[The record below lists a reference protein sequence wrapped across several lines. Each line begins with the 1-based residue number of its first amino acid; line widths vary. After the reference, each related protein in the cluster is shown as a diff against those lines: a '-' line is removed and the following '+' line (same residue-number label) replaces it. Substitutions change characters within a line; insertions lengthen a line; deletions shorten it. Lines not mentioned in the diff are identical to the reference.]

1 MKSPPFRRRSRLI
14 LRILQRAALA
24 AAILL
29 LAAGAYYRRKSY
41 EPDADEFGVVTFSR
55 VRDIEITSDSTFG
68 GVVRKGAR
76 LYSTYDRNAEHGKRA
91 CPT

>member
-1 MKSPPFRRRSRLI
+1 LLQEHRISFSFGALLMKSPQFRRRSRLI

-41 EPDADEFGVVTFSR
+41 EPGR
-55 VRDIEITSDSTFG
+55 G
-68 GVVRKGAR
+68 
-76 LYSTYDRNAEHGKRA
+76 
-91 CPT
+91 